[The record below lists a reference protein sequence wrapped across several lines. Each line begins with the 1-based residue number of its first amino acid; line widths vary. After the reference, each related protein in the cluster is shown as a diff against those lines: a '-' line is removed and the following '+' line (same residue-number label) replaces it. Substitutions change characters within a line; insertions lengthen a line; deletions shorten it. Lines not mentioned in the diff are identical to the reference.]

1 MLLWGTLMITVAVY
15 MGALRQLPDAGS
27 GWLKLWK
34 GLGLVLLIYGA
45 TFLIGVSA
53 GGRDTLQPLQGILPA
68 GGSQQGQAAQ
78 HLQFR
83 QVKGV
88 AGLQRELAA
97 AAAAGQ
103 PVMLDFYAD
112 WCTYCKTM
120 EKEIFPNPQVGQA
133 VQDFTLLQADI
144 TRMDDDDKALLE
156 HLGLT
161 APPALYF
168 WDRQGTFHKNL
179 RLVGEPTVPQLV
191 ERAAKVSR

>member
-1 MLLWGTLMITVAVY
+1 
-15 MGALRQLPDAGS
+15 MGALRQLPEQVS

-45 TFLIGVSA
+45 TFLIGVAA
-53 GGRDTLQPLQGILPA
+53 GGKDTLQPLQGILPA
-68 GGSQQGQAAQ
+68 GGAGQQGQVQ
-78 HLQFR
+78 HLQFK

-97 AAAAGQ
+97 AKAAGQ

-120 EKEIFPNPQVGQA
+120 EKKIFPNPQVGQA
-133 VQDFTLLQADI
+133 VQGFTLLQADI

-156 HLGLT
+156 HLALT

-179 RLVGEPTVPQLV
+179 RLVGEPTVPQLL
-191 ERAAKVSR
+191 ERAAKVSQ